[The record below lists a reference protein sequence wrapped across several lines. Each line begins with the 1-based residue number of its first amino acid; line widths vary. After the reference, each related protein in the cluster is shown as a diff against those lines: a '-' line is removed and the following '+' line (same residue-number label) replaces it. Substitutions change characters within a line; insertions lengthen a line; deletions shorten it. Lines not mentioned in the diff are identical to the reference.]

1 MRCQEEQTGVG
12 TLVDVVDEDELV
24 EVVVGVY
31 GMAVSG
37 TV

>member
-1 MRCQEEQTGVG
+1 MRCQEEQT

-24 EVVVGVY
+24 EVVLGVY